1 MTSDTSFPS
10 RAGRGR
16 LGRLLGVVALLL
28 MLGGCATGGGYGY
41 PSSGQYP
48 SGSYPDQSYPDQ
60 RYPDDRYGSQLTGTV
75 EGVDINGRRLILVTQ
90 TSAYARGA
98 RVEVFFDQ
106 NTRLYYQGQVQPI
119 QGLERGDV
127 VRVETVQSSGRIWA
141 RTIEVVRNVREGQ
154 GGGTYG
160 NELRGTVGYVD
171 TRNRVIELDRGGY
184 GGSYGSAGGRI
195 RYDSRTV
202 VEYQGRQYRPENLD
216 RGDLVRIQARQ
227 VSSNEWLAERIF
239 VERSAR

>member
-1 MTSDTSFPS
+1 MTPNTSTTS
-10 RAGRGR
+10 RAGHRR
-16 LGRLLGVVALLL
+16 FGRLLGVVGLLL
-28 MLGGCATGGGYGY
+28 MLGGCATGGYGL
-41 PSSGQYP
+41 PGQYP
-48 SGSYPDQSYPDQ
+48 STGYPDQ
-60 RYPDDRYGSQLTGTV
+60 RYPDQQGYPDERYGSQLTGTV
-75 EGVDINGRRLILVTQ
+75 EGVDVNGRRLMLVTQ
-90 TSAYARGA
+90 SAAYAGGS

-106 NTRLYYQGQVQPI
+106 NTRLYYQGQLQQI

-127 VRVETVQSSGRIWA
+127 VRVDTVRSDGRIWA
-141 RTIEVVRNVREGQ
+141 RRIEVVRNVREGQ
-154 GGGTYG
+154 SGGTYG

-184 GGSYGSAGGRI
+184 GGSYGSAGGRV

-227 VSSNEWLAERIF
+227 VSSNEWLAERIW